1 MTSLYPRDHN
11 RSERVGLSPKEQTW
25 RNRRIAVFVRYGGTD
40 SELSERFG
48 SDARHCRLIAQAYW
62 KAEERKERV
71 GS

>member
-11 RSERVGLSPKEQTW
+11 RTERVGLPPREQQW
-25 RNRRIAVFVRYGGTD
+25 RNRRIAVFVKYGATD
-40 SELSERFG
+40 SELAERFG
-48 SDARHCRLIAQAYW
+48 SDARQCRLIAHAYW